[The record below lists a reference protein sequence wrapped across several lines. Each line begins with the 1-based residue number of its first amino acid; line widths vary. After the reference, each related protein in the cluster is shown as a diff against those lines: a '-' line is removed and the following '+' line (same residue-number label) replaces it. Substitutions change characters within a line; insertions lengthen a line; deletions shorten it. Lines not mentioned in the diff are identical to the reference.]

1 MNPPP
6 RAPVHERTIRRQV
19 GWALVRAS
27 SGLSGATS
35 RWLGRFE
42 VLTIRAFGTDTL
54 LYGVAAVIAG
64 LNLVVASG
72 GDYRAWA
79 VIATPLYALAAIAS
93 IILDRVGDAARATRW
108 RHGLTLV
115 LLIGVVVVPLGAA
128 VVARALALPGLHAQA
143 EVAVIERCG
152 DRVLHG
158 HDCYLT
164 HPTTAG
170 TPAGSASPTLDA
182 NAFVPYLPGMAL
194 FGLPNGLPLPTI
206 LRDARVWMS
215 AFTVAVLAVGA
226 WLARLAPAQRWRLLL
241 LVVVLPAGA
250 LPMVTGGDDLPVIA
264 LLATGL
270 LLAETKPRTAGAALG
285 LAMAFKLTAWPIVAL
300 VLLVRDPAVDRR
312 RLTPPIVPIGGGI
325 TLLGAAINLRAFVTN
340 DIRFPLG
347 LTSVRSPAQSPLLGQ
362 ALVSLAPSEH
372 RIIVVGLV
380 AIGLAATLLLIR
392 AAWPLTID
400 RAILVAALVLLLAT
414 VLAPQTRFGYLLY
427 PFDLLAVLV
436 LRRSSRMTIID
447 TDRANAAP
455 QPVALARLQR

>member
-1 MNPPP
+1 M
-6 RAPVHERTIRRQV
+6 R
-19 GWALVRAS
+19 GS

-35 RWLGRFE
+35 RWLERFE
-42 VLTIRAFGTDTL
+42 VLAVRAFGADTL
-54 LYGVAAVIAG
+54 LYGVSAVIAG

-79 VIATPLYALAAIAS
+79 IVATPLYAIAALAS
-93 IILDRVGDAARATRW
+93 LLLDRIGDVEQATRW
-108 RHGLTLV
+108 RHRLV
-115 LLIGVVVVPLGAA
+115 LILLVGVVVVPLGDA
-128 VVARALALPGLHAQA
+128 VAARALALPGIHAQA
-143 EVAVIERCG
+143 EVVVIERCG

-170 TPAGSASPTLDA
+170 SSVSSASHALDA

-194 FGLPNGLPLPTI
+194 FGLPNGLPLPTV

-215 AFTVAVLAVGA
+215 TFTVAVLAFGA

-270 LLAETKPRTAGAALG
+270 LLVETKPRTAGIALG
-285 LAMAFKLTAWPIVAL
+285 LATAFKLTAWPIVAL
-300 VLLVRDPAVDRR
+300 LLLVRDPTVNRR
-312 RLTPPIVPIGGGI
+312 RLIPPIVAIGGGLN
-325 TLLGAAINLRAFVTN
+325 LLGAAINLRAFITN

-362 ALVSLAPSEH
+362 ALVQLAPSEH
-372 RIIVVGLV
+372 RLIVVGLV
-380 AIGLAATLLLIR
+380 AIGLASTALLIR
-392 AAWPLTID
+392 AAWPLTVD

-436 LRRSSRMTIID
+436 LRRTTHVPID
-447 TDRANAAP
+447 SDQINPDPRQT
-455 QPVALARLQR
+455 ALARLER